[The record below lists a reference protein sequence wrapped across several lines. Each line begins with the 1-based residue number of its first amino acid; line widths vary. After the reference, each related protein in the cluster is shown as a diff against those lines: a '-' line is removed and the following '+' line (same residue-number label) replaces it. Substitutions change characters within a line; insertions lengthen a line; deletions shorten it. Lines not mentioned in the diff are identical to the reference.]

1 MCNVREGDYPGI
13 VRFVGTTS
21 FAKGAW
27 CGVELRSAEGKNDG
41 SVGGQRYFN
50 CPKNYGLFVR
60 PNQLTILDDEEDEAD
75 MPPPPPST
83 QQESRRTS
91 RGAEQGDEDWTSMG
105 LDLLHEHKKHIDAV
119 LSQLREEME
128 LLADFERMQDRLT
141 KERVF
146 ALTPFVTLSLSV
158 FVHTRCV
165 FLFSLKVVTYNEA
178 MRVCVEHRDDLS
190 MEFKTA
196 VQTCYDKYGISHDNL
211 SLE

>member
-141 KERVF
+141 KERV
-146 ALTPFVTLSLSV
+146 
-158 FVHTRCV
+158 
-165 FLFSLKVVTYNEA
+165 VTYNEA